1 MFEMDLELPTLSE
14 VKLPTFDDT
23 SLLAFLSKASGAEL
37 DMLDFGVIGF
47 NSKGLVT
54 RYNALEAQLAGL
66 TAQRVVGNP
75 LFTVVAPCMNNH
87 MVSQRFMDAG
97 ETRVPMDTVIDYV
110 LTLRMKPVKVKMR
123 LIYDPTGTTH
133 YVLVNRI

>member
-1 MFEMDLELPTLSE
+1 MFEMDLDLPTLAE

-23 SLLAFLSKASGAEL
+23 GVLAFLNKASGAEL

-47 NSKGLVT
+47 DTKGLVT
-54 RYNALEAQLAGL
+54 RYSAVEAQFAGL
-66 TAQRVVGNP
+66 TAQRVVGNS

-87 MVSQRFMDAG
+87 MVSQRFIDAG
-97 ETRVPMDTVIDYV
+97 VTRVSMDTVIDYV

-123 LIYDPTGTTH
+123 LLYDSTGTTH
-133 YVLVNRI
+133 YVLVKRI